1 MTEFATPRVFEY
13 TDNCAT
19 YRVEIENDTDAFRES
34 VVKGNG
40 YPTALWTL
48 AECLA
53 DVGSSDPCAWTE
65 ITKPFD
71 PATLDWSGVG
81 HVEKKEP
88 LASRYF
94 FDPETKTCLSG
105 VCYEDD
111 DVPKSPWIEFP
122 RPDIANQ
129 TIADLRRR
137 VAELEGK
144 KTIGQKIVER
154 LGDFVAELKSE
165 SEVRGE

>member
-81 HVEKKEP
+81 HVEETR
-88 LASRYF
+88 S
-94 FDPETKTCLSG
+94 ETKWFYCASDPRVVAVEAGPDIHDL
-105 VCYEDD
+105 
-111 DVPKSPWIEFP
+111 PHWIEFP

-129 TIADLRRR
+129 TIADLRRK
-137 VAELEGK
+137 VAELENK